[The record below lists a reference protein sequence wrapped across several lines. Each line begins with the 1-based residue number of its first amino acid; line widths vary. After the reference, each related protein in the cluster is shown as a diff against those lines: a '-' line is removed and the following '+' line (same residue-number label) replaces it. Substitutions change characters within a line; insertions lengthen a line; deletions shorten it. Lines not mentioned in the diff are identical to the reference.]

1 MSKVS
6 ENVPGYGCI
15 IIILVFIFGGVSY
28 KCSKS
33 EHQKDSAPPKIEKKE
48 PEKKPIM
55 KPLTKEQEDSIRI
68 ENEKWE
74 EEYDKKTVV
83 IVMKGDSTYHYC
95 TWCVGV
101 ELSKARLMSEY
112 HAKKKGKKLC
122 EFCSLDYYN
131 KSSIENGEFDNI
143 ESDYDIHQF
152 IREYD
157 D

>member
-1 MSKVS
+1 MWFKS
-6 ENVPGYGCI
+6 C
-15 IIILVFIFGGVSY
+15 
-28 KCSKS
+28 KS

-122 EFCSLDYYN
+122 EFCSLDYDN
-131 KSSIENGEFDNI
+131 IGKIENGELD
-143 ESDYDIHQF
+143 DIVPEEYIYEY
-152 IREYD
+152 IRRHD
-157 D
+157 L